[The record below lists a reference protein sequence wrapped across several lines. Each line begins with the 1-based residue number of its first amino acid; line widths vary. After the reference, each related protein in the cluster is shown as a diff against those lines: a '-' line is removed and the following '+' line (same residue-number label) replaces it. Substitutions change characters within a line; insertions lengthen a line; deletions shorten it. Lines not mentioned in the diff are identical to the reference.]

1 MIEPP
6 DSFAADSFAADS
18 FAADSTEHA
27 VVGTVRHLLAQ
38 VDELQQAESNGF
50 DLVGLAK
57 QSALLERAHDEL
69 TEALEGVERP

>member
-1 MIEPP
+1 MG
-6 DSFAADSFAADS
+6 
-18 FAADSTEHA
+18 A
-27 VVGTVRHLLAQ
+27 VRELLAQ
-38 VDELQQAESNGF
+38 VDALQQTESKGF